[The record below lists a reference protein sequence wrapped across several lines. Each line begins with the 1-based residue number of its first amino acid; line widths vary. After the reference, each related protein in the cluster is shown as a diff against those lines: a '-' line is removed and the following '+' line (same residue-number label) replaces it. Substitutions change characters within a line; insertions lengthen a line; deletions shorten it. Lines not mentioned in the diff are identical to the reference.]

1 MKTPPAAAYRRL
13 NITLPEDAVRLIDRV
28 ADKGERSRL
37 IADAIRHYVR
47 KTDRATLRKRLREG
61 AARRAQRDRQL
72 ARDWFFGTR
81 RHGSAAPREGSASR

>member
-1 MKTPPAAAYRRL
+1 MKTPPAAVCRRL

-28 ADKGERSRL
+28 AGKAERSRL

-47 KTDRATLRKRLREG
+47 RTDRATLRKRLREG

-72 ARDWFFGTR
+72 ARDWFFADEEGWHTAQR
-81 RHGSAAPREGSASR
+81 ASAW